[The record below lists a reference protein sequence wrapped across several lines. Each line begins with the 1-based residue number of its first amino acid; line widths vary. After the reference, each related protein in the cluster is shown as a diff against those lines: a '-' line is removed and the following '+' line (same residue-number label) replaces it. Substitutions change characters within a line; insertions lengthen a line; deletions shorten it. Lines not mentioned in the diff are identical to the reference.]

1 MDRDELERMMRMI
14 AHQENSTILGGM
26 LYEYKELEEM
36 GYVDLHMDQ
45 AHPSAT
51 LTQQG
56 KDFVATLPPDPE
68 R

>member
-1 MDRDELERMMRMI
+1 
-14 AHQENSTILGGM
+14 
-26 LYEYKELEEM
+26 M